1 MTTTTSPPVLSL
13 PLSTSTFVMRNVLGS
28 VRRMPYEN
36 PYQDVR
42 GKTETFVRDF
52 WAYDAFSR
60 GSADY
65 AYEAKGIADA
75 MSGFNVAFI
84 TDTSDRQLFMDIY
97 KQSVLQ
103 EQMFYNNLVAQ
114 THQDQFEDIQNAKY
128 YNNALEVERARAKRQ
143 TDAINKLQ
151 ADASVERQ
159 EDIKKMRAEREET
172 IARLTKLKDE
182 QDRERVG
189 RYYLRRSTEQEPS
202 INIGPEPP
210 VERQFYPVIPGAVG
224 PDPKQSLSLSI
235 LLGLTALG
243 VLMF

>member
-1 MTTTTSPPVLSL
+1 
-13 PLSTSTFVMRNVLGS
+13 MRNVLGS

-36 PYQDVR
+36 PYQDAR

-75 MSGFNVAFI
+75 MKGFNVAFI
-84 TDTSDRQLFMDIY
+84 TDASDRELFMNIY
-97 KQSVLQ
+97 KNNVIQ
-103 EQMFYNNLVAQ
+103 EQMIYNNLVAQ
-114 THQDQFEDIQNAKY
+114 THQDQFEDTQNAKY
-128 YNNALEVERARAKRQ
+128 YMNALEVERGNARRQ
-143 TDAINKLQ
+143 TEAINKLQ

-172 IARLTKLKDE
+172 IARLTNLKAE
-182 QDRERVG
+182 QDKARVG
-189 RYYLRRSTEQEPS
+189 RYYLRRDAEQVAS
-202 INIGPEPP
+202 VNVGPEDP
-210 VERQFYPVIPGAVG
+210 VERQFFPVIPGAVG
-224 PDPKQSLSLSI
+224 PDPQQTLSAVI
-235 LLGLTALG
+235 ILGLTALG